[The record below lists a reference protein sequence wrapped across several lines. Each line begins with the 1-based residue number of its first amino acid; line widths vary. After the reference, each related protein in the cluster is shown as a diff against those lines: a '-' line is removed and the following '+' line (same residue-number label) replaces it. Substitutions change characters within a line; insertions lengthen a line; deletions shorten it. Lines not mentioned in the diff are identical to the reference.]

1 MKKVWIL
8 EKFETR
14 EEMLKYLEDYK
25 NFLEKAKANHDEEEI
40 KCWERVVTKYGE
52 FVESTIEGRWIGF
65 DGKTVY
71 RTFCDVAKA
80 SIRRNPNAK
89 FRVVEG
95 EIEDDAK
102 SWVGYKIVKEN
113 EGVLRYLMAT
123 K

>member
-1 MKKVWIL
+1 MLGYLNKY
-8 EKFETR
+8 
-14 EEMLKYLEDYK
+14 EE
-25 NFLEKAKANHDEEEI
+25 FLEKARISHDEEQI
-40 KCWERVVTKYGE
+40 NCWERVVTKYRE
-52 FVESTIEGRWIGF
+52 FVESTSEGRWIGF
-65 DGKTVY
+65 DGKTIY
-71 RTFCDVAKA
+71 RQFCDVARA

-95 EIEDDAK
+95 EIEDNAK